1 MSVQPLCDSLRAI
14 PCKDTVES
22 GRRHP
27 ERMDP
32 MSTRFATFATSDTTL
47 PMHSQ
52 TKQANESNAPNESND
67 SNELDPSNASIRNLG
82 GKLDELDPFDAFVA
96 DEKEPF
102 EFRDLPREPRPRWLV
117 PLLLLVATLL
127 SMTWAGI
134 SAWSP
139 MHLIGQAF
147 ERGSLFDLRRH
158 ILANW
163 YPGMLFAVSLTIIL
177 GAHELGHYFA
187 TRIYR
192 IQSSLPIFIPFP
204 ISPTGTC
211 GAVILMDGM
220 RADKKQIFDIGLAGP
235 LAGLV
240 FAIPIAAM
248 GLMYGEPP
256 QTRGHS
262 IQFGQPLAIQLL
274 AEILPVQAATAD
286 LQARATNAKEKPE
299 LKLRLA
305 FGPEF
310 GPKVEI
316 KQLASDRTQTNNS
329 KQAGDRIEKSTAQKE
344 VIRSKS
350 ISNEAMNP
358 MLMAAWVGFLVTG
371 LNMVPISQLD
381 GGHVIFGLLGRRSRP
396 VCWITYLGCICYV
409 TYTSI
414 RYGQPEYILMLL
426 LIPLMGIAHPPSRD
440 DNVSL
445 GWARQIIGVAS
456 LTIPFLCIP
465 MRPIIIL

>member
-1 MSVQPLCDSLRAI
+1 
-14 PCKDTVES
+14 
-22 GRRHP
+22 
-27 ERMDP
+27 
-32 MSTRFATFATSDTTL
+32 
-47 PMHSQ
+47 MHSQ
-52 TKQANESNAPNESND
+52 IKQSEEADKAIGNLGL
-67 SNELDPSNASIRNLG
+67 ELD
-82 GKLDELDPFDAFVA
+82 EFVA
-96 DEKEPF
+96 ENADQF
-102 EFRDLPREPRPRWLV
+102 EHEEIGRRNRPRWLV

-134 SAWSP
+134 AAWSP
-139 MHLIGQAF
+139 MDLIGQAF
-147 ERGSLFDLRRH
+147 ERGSLFDVRRH

-187 TRIYR
+187 TRIYQ

-220 RADKKQIFDIGLAGP
+220 RADKRQIFDIGLAGP

-256 QTRGHS
+256 QTRGRS

-274 AEILPVQAATAD
+274 AEVLPVPVTPAAEQAP
-286 LQARATNAKEKPE
+286 KEKLKIKLGAKIGFMDADIVKPKPE
-299 LKLRLA
+299 K
-305 FGPEF
+305 
-310 GPKVEI
+310 K
-316 KQLASDRTQTNNS
+316 
-329 KQAGDRIEKSTAQKE
+329 EKEKITAQTE

-350 ISNEAMNP
+350 ISNAAMNP

-396 VCWITYLGCICYV
+396 VCWFTYIACVCYV

-414 RYGQPEYILMLL
+414 RFGQPEYILMLL
-426 LIPLMGIAHPPSRD
+426 LIPLMGIAHPPSRND
-440 DNVSL
+440 SVPL
-445 GWARQIIGVAS
+445 GLARQIIGIAS
-456 LTIPFLCIP
+456 LSIPFFCIP